1 MADDESDDPMGRMQE
16 HCMPHCAVALNAYDA
31 CQARIQ
37 KKGDGNCEAWYAD
50 LVHCVD
56 TCVSKT
62 LFEKLK

>member
-1 MADDESDDPMGRMQE
+1 
-16 HCMPHCAVALNAYDA
+16 MPHCAVALNAYDA